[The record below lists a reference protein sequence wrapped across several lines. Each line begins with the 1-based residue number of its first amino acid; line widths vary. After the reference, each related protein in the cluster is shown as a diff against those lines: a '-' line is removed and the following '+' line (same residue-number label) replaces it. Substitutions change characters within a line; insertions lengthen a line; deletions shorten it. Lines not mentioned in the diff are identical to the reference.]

1 MDDLHSRYAISF
13 CIQTSNVFLQ
23 INCSQVWQKWELV

>member
-1 MDDLHSRYAISF
+1 MDDLHSRYAICF

-23 INCSQVWQKWELV
+23 INCTQVW